1 MVKNSCSFVVA
12 PTRCSGK
19 CIFYGWLRVLNFEG
33 ITYMFALASERAG
46 EEGGGSG
53 GDEEE
58 VGEVDKDVVGEE
70 VGEEVEEIEEEG
82 EEEDD
87 EEGEEEDDEEEEEEV
102 GAGVVVARS
111 KNFFRHSANRFEEDN
126 HATWLK
132 RK

>member
-1 MVKNSCSFVVA
+1 MY
-12 PTRCSGK
+12 
-19 CIFYGWLRVLNFEG
+19 FYGWLRVLNFEG

-87 EEGEEEDDEEEEEEV
+87 EEEEEEV

-126 HATWLK
+126 HATRLK